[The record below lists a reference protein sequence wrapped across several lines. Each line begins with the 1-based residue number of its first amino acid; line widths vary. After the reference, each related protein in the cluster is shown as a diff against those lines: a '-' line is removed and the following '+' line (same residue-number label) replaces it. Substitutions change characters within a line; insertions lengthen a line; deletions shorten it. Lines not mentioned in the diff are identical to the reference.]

1 MLTKKQLEE
10 RRTAI
15 GASEI
20 AALAGLSK
28 WASPIQIWR
37 AKVEGVALETTYA
50 MELGNEFEAP
60 IARVWARMNQRF
72 VANVATLRHPTKPYA
87 IATPDRAVYVTAA
100 ARGDA
105 RSKKTDVRDAEKLL
119 QVKSTN
125 WRMRSLWGSE
135 GTDSIPDEY
144 LCQAHWEGAVAGQQ
158 IVDFAVD
165 FDKTKLCE
173 YRVTVSLEVFE
184 KLYEIAERFMVDHV
198 LTGTPPPPDA
208 SDAYGEYLAS
218 AFPRQTRDTLDPV
231 EDAETIVEDIRLF
244 ARLKSAEKRIEL
256 IKKLLYHRIAQRIS
270 GATGITGSFG
280 KITFKATK
288 DKRVTNW
295 QKVADEALRIAGL
308 VVQSMPEG
316 DDRAALAED
325 VRKLIDANTK
335 TVPGYRVMRPT
346 WAGPLKLEGQ
356 AIELKLDAMKQDL
369 EAVEEDGQGGEAAQ
383 Q

>member
-1 MLTKKQLEE
+1 MTKKQLEE

-28 WASPIQIWR
+28 WASPIQIYE
-37 AKVEGVALETTYA
+37 AKVTGAALETTYA

-72 VANVATLRHPTKPYA
+72 IANVATLRHPEKPYA
-87 IATPDRAVYVTAA
+87 IATPDRAVYVTAES
-100 ARGDA
+100 RGDA
-105 RSKKTDVRDAEKLL
+105 RMKKTDVRDAEKLL

-125 WRMRSLWGSE
+125 WRMRSLWGHE

-198 LTGTPPPPDA
+198 LAQRPPPPDA
-208 SDAYGEYLAS
+208 SDAYGEYLARV
-218 AFPRQTRDTLDPV
+218 FPRHTRDVLDPV
-231 EDAETIVEDIRLF
+231 DDAETIIEDIRLF
-244 ARLKSAEKRIEL
+244 ARFKSAEKRIETL
-256 IKKLLYHRIAQRIS
+256 KKLLYHRIAARIS
-270 GATGITGSFG
+270 GAAGISGSFG

-288 DKRVTNW
+288 DRRVTDW
-295 QKVADEALRIAGL
+295 QKVADEALRIASL

-316 DDRAALAED
+316 DHRAELAED
-325 VRKLIDANTK
+325 VRKLIETNTK
-335 TVPGYRVMRPT
+335 TVQGYRVMRPT
-346 WAGPLKLEGQ
+346 WAGPLKLDAET
-356 AIELKLDAMKQDL
+356 IELRLDALKAGL
-369 EAVEEDGQGGEAAQ
+369 EAQTEEEQVAGAEQ